1 MYTHIPIGVKTAQ
14 TLQGIE
20 AQILQNKKD
29 FPAAVQANINA
40 GAAGL
45 NEGAEAISG
54 ALIFLP
60 HTRRHIFYWA
70 NTNIFDSASHR
81 YSRPQRK
88 GYPGSCCWQ
97 RQRKPG

>member
-1 MYTHIPIGVKTAQ
+1 LFYHTIPSPRMYTHIPVGVKTAQ

-54 ALIFLP
+54 ALISL
-60 HTRRHIFYWA
+60 T
-70 NTNIFDSASHR
+70 
-81 YSRPQRK
+81 YSSLHSLLDE
-88 GYPGSCCWQ
+88 Y
-97 RQRKPG
+97 